1 MSVDYVPGNQVRL
14 LENGVQ
20 FFPALIAE
28 IAAARSEI
36 HLETYI
42 FQDDTTGRQVVDAL
56 CRAASRGVK
65 VRVLMDGFGSKDL
78 PDSVVTQLRHAGI
91 DVLVFRPERIGFW
104 LRHQHLRRLHRKIA
118 LIDAHIA
125 FVGGIN
131 IIDDFD
137 MPGQTP
143 PRFDYAVRV
152 QGPVLDEVVPV
163 VHRLWRLVKWTQA
176 RRRGRSGR
184 GLAADPRPA
193 GTQRAAFL
201 VRDNLRHRRD
211 IEQAYLDAI
220 AAARDEIFIA
230 NAYFLPGIR
239 FRRALVD
246 AAQRGVRVT
255 LLLQGR
261 VEYRLLHYAT
271 RALYGQLLGAG
282 VSICEYH
289 SSFLHAKVAV
299 IDTQW
304 STVGSSN
311 IDPFSLLLARE
322 ANILVDDTA
331 FATQLRNSLQA
342 AIDAGGHCLPTHG
355 NAYSSWWTRVLAW
368 LAYASVRFMMGM
380 LGYAKHR

>member
-1 MSVDYVPGNQVRL
+1 MPGNQVRL

-20 FFPALIAE
+20 FFPALIAA
-28 IAAARSEI
+28 IDAAQHEVQ
-36 HLETYI
+36 LETYI
-42 FQDDTTGRQVVDAL
+42 FQDDVTGRQVADAL
-56 CRAASRGVK
+56 SRAARRGVS
-65 VRVLMDGFGSKDL
+65 VRLLVDGFGAKDL
-78 PDSVVTQLRHAGI
+78 PDSLVQPLTRSGVEL
-91 DVLVFRPERIGFW
+91 LVFRPPRMDFW
-104 LRHQHLRRLHRKIA
+104 LRRQHLRRLHRKLA
-118 LIDAHIA
+118 VIDARIA

-137 MPGQTP
+137 TPGQTP
-143 PRFDYAVRV
+143 PRFDYAVHV
-152 QGPVLDEVVPV
+152 QGPLLGEIVPV
-163 VHRLWRLVKWTQA
+163 VQRLWRLVKWTQA
-176 RRRGRSGR
+176 RHRGHNRR
-184 GLAADPRPA
+184 GLAADVRSA

-201 VRDNLRHRRD
+201 IRDNLRHRRD
-211 IEQAYLDAI
+211 IEQAYLEAI
-220 AAARDEIFIA
+220 AAARDEILIA

-246 AAQRGVRVT
+246 AARRGVRVT

-282 VSICEYH
+282 VHICEYH

-299 IDTQW
+299 IDQQW

-322 ANILVDDTA
+322 ANILVDDRA
-331 FATQLRNSLQA
+331 FAVQLRGSLQA
-342 AIDAGGHCLPTHG
+342 ALDAGGHCLPG
-355 NAYSSWWTRVLAW
+355 NGHAYSSRWERLLAW

>member
-1 MSVDYVPGNQVRL
+1 MNFEFADGNQVRL

-20 FFPALIAE
+20 FFPVLIAE
-28 IAAARSEI
+28 IEAAQREV

-42 FQDDTTGRQVVDAL
+42 FQDDVTGRQVADAL
-56 CRAASRGVK
+56 SRAAQRGVS
-65 VRVLMDGFGSKDL
+65 VRLLIDGFGSKDL
-78 PDSVVTQLRHAGI
+78 PDSLIRKMVETGV
-91 DVLVFRPERIGFW
+91 DVLVFRPPRIDFW
-104 LRHQHLRRLHRKIA
+104 LRRQHLRRLHRKLA
-118 LIDAHIA
+118 VIDACIA

-137 MPGQTP
+137 TPGQTP

-152 QGPVLDEVVPV
+152 QGPLLGAIVPV

-184 GLAADPRPA
+184 GLPADTRSA
-193 GTQRAAFL
+193 GTQRAAFV
-201 VRDNLRHRRD
+201 VRDNLRHRHD

-220 AAARDEIFIA
+220 AAARDEILIA

-246 AAQRGVRVT
+246 AARRGVRVT

-282 VSICEYH
+282 VHICEYH

-299 IDTQW
+299 IDRQW

-322 ANILVDDTA
+322 ANILVDDAA
-331 FATQLRNSLQA
+331 FAIQLRSSLQA
-342 AIDAGGHCLPTHG
+342 AIDAGGHCLPG
-355 NAYSSWWTRVLAW
+355 NGHAYSSRRARVLAW